1 MTTTLNRLD
10 LNLLRVFDAVMEER
24 SVLRA
29 SQRICLSQSAVSHAL
44 SRLREVLGDE
54 LFIRTP
60 SGMQPTARALAMAP
74 LVREAWQSLEKAVG
88 APKFEPGKAARR
100 FTIAVS
106 DFVAAVM
113 VPHLLDLV
121 RHEAPLIEI
130 AIRADSASNLAEQID
145 LGQIDAAVGTFSH
158 KAARFQSRTLFDC
171 DDVLITRSSHRLG
184 PLSLKSLSQLSI
196 VAISVHGENND
207 LLEGLVSER
216 GLCRR
221 SEMYDRAA
229 LERGLSATG
238 HNGRIV
244 VSLPH
249 FLALSTFLEQSEL
262 VAIVP
267 RPLAA
272 SMVRTQPL
280 EIHELPYASSSV
292 EVSALWHE
300 RMTNDAAQQ
309 WLLSTLSR
317 ATEHLRCPSDGTP
330 ASAGTL
336 TRSKSKERTLA
347 LCRI

>member
-29 SQRICLSQSAVSHAL
+29 GQRICLSQSAVSHAL
-44 SRLREVLGDE
+44 ARLREVLGDE

-60 SGMQPTARALAMAP
+60 SGMQPTARALTMAP
-74 LVREAWQSLEKAVG
+74 LVREAWQSLEIAVG
-88 APKFEPGKAARR
+88 APKFEPDKAARR

-106 DFVAAVM
+106 DLVANVM
-113 VPHLLDLV
+113 VPRLLELIGN
-121 RHEAPLIEI
+121 EAPLIEI
-130 AIRADSASNLAEQID
+130 AVRADSASNLAEQID

-158 KAARFQSRTLFDC
+158 KAARFQTRMLFDS
-171 DDVLITRSSHRLG
+171 DDVLLASSYHPLG
-184 PLSLKSLSQLSI
+184 PLSLKSLSHLSI
-196 VAISVHGENND
+196 VAISLNGENTD

-229 LERGLSATG
+229 LERVLSDSG
-238 HNGRIV
+238 HGGRIV
-244 VSLPH
+244 VLPH
-249 FLALSTFLEQSEL
+249 FLALSALLGQPEL

-267 RPLAA
+267 RPLAV
-272 SMVRTQPL
+272 SMARTQPL
-280 EIHELPYASSSV
+280 EIHELPYTSRPD

-300 RMTNDAAQQ
+300 RTTNDPAQQ
-309 WLLSTLSR
+309 WLLSMLMR
-317 ATEHLRCPSDGTP
+317 ATEHLREP
-330 ASAGTL
+330 ANVSPVSAGSL
-336 TRSKSKERTLA
+336 TGKKSKEVTPA